1 MYKVEFYAKVR
12 MAVLQGHQSQ
22 REAAR
27 YFGIHRETVRKICEN
42 STPPNY
48 HRRSKPMS
56 TKLGPFMAFID
67 DVLKADK
74 LVHFKQR
81 HTARRVFKRLQEE
94 QGYTGGY
101 TLVQEYMHQVAT
113 KQKEVFIPLVHAPGH
128 AQFDFGQANGIILDS
143 AVGRMLWC
151 IFLAFWL
158 GETTRQTTFCKEEQQ
173 RQKAKKVCHNMCSAL
188 TFWVDLLM
196 LKNSISSISYRSI
209 ERSTAESRII
219 EGKEISFRYACF
231 SLPHSD
237 AFFVKAFPVEDTS
250 AFLDSHLSAF
260 NFFGG
265 IPLSIL
271 YDNTKIAVAKI
282 LGDGQRKRTQAFS
295 ELQSHYLF
303 EDRFARPAR
312 GNDKGNVEGCV
323 GFARRNFMTPMP
335 VFDDFDAL
343 NAYLKESCI
352 ARQGAKLRGECET
365 IAQRLTRDCAAL
377 MVLPPPFDVSQKQT
391 GRASSQSLVRYRNN
405 DYSIP
410 TQYAHQL
417 VLIKAT
423 VDWINIYPIGKTES
437 IACHRRS
444 YKKEDCILNPLHYL
458 ALLERKSHALD
469 QAAPL
474 QNWHLPKAF
483 ERLRQTLEER
493 MGVKGRR
500 EYIQVIRLLET
511 FTIGQVEHA
520 IVQAH
525 QMGVIEV
532 CAIKHLLLRTIQER
546 PEILDM
552 NAYPDIPLARVQATD
567 VCAYLSLLSK
577 QCEIVIGDYL

>member
-42 STPPNY
+42 ATPPSY

-101 TLVQEYMHQVAT
+101 TLVQEYMHQIAT
-113 KQKEVFIPLVHAPGH
+113 KQKEVFISLVHAPGH
-128 AQFDFGQANGIILDS
+128 AQFDFGQANG
-143 AVGRMLWC
+143 
-151 IFLAFWL
+151 
-158 GETTRQTTFCKEEQQ
+158 
-173 RQKAKKVCHNMCSAL
+173 
-188 TFWVDLLM
+188 
-196 LKNSISSISYRSI
+196 
-209 ERSTAESRII
+209 II

-303 EDRFARPAR
+303 EDRFPPTAQLYATPPEP
-312 GNDKGNVEGCV
+312 VEYK
-323 GFARRNFMTPMP
+323 
-335 VFDDFDAL
+335 AL
-343 NAYLKESCI
+343 
-352 ARQGAKLRGECET
+352 
-365 IAQRLTRDCAAL
+365 
-377 MVLPPPFDVSQKQT
+377 
-391 GRASSQSLVRYRNN
+391 
-405 DYSIP
+405 
-410 TQYAHQL
+410 
-417 VLIKAT
+417 
-423 VDWINIYPIGKTES
+423 
-437 IACHRRS
+437 
-444 YKKEDCILNPLHYL
+444 
-458 ALLERKSHALD
+458 
-469 QAAPL
+469 
-474 QNWHLPKAF
+474 F
-483 ERLRQTLEER
+483 EREF
-493 MGVKGRR
+493 
-500 EYIQVIRLLET
+500 I
-511 FTIGQVEHA
+511 
-520 IVQAH
+520 
-525 QMGVIEV
+525 
-532 CAIKHLLLRTIQER
+532 
-546 PEILDM
+546 
-552 NAYPDIPLARVQATD
+552 
-567 VCAYLSLLSK
+567 
-577 QCEIVIGDYL
+577 

>member
-42 STPPNY
+42 ATPPSY

-101 TLVQEYMHQVAT
+101 TLVQEYMHQIAT

-128 AQFDFGQANGIILDS
+128 AQFDFGQANG
-143 AVGRMLWC
+143 
-151 IFLAFWL
+151 
-158 GETTRQTTFCKEEQQ
+158 
-173 RQKAKKVCHNMCSAL
+173 
-188 TFWVDLLM
+188 
-196 LKNSISSISYRSI
+196 
-209 ERSTAESRII
+209 II

-343 NAYLKESCI
+343 NAHLKEACI
-352 ARQGAKLRGECET
+352 ARQGAKLRGEGET

-458 ALLERKSHALD
+458 ALLERKSHELD

-511 FTIGQVEHA
+511 FTMGQVEHA

-525 QMGVIEV
+525 EMGVIEV